1 MADVIRVTRGDGWF
15 YVAAG
20 SRSHGKLASMAAAG
34 LAETHGHEVRLVS
47 ETGPMDW
54 DELSGHDGHKAAPLA
69 ALAAMEPNGI
79 RINPAESIRI
89 GKDPDAASYNEFADI
104 SLVTEA
110 KAPGLALSSAGL
122 SDGEIVVTAWP
133 KEKRIVPGR
142 IVASGTKL
150 WVELAEP
157 QPKGSRCFVAD
168 DHGRS
173 LATVSL
179 KSDGSGMVAILP
191 PVALDSWLFAAGSRA
206 TRSHNDRYSLSTV
219 ADGSRFVVTDNKT
232 GRRYAGKYKNN
243 PTCNADRW
251 SLESERVKWLL
262 SFRGLSGILPNY
274 QLAKEC

>member
-1 MADVIRVTRGDGWF
+1 MAEVIRVTRGDGWF

-20 SRSHGKLASMAAAG
+20 SKSHGKLASMTAAG

-54 DELSGHDGHKAAPLA
+54 DELSSPDRHRPAPLA
-69 ALAAMEPNGI
+69 ALAAMDPNGI
-79 RINPAESIRI
+79 RINPGESIRI

-110 KAPGLALSSAGL
+110 KSPGLALSSAGL
-122 SDGEIVVTAWP
+122 TDGEIVVTVWP
-133 KEKRIVPGR
+133 KEKRIVPAKV
-142 IVASGTKL
+142 VASGARL

-179 KSDGSGMVAILP
+179 QSDGSGLVAVLP

-206 TRSHNDRYSLSTV
+206 TKSRNDRYSLSSLSNGQ
-219 ADGSRFVVTDNKT
+219 AFVVTDNKT
-232 GRRYAGKYKNN
+232 GRRYAGKFKNN
-243 PTCNADRW
+243 PTCNPERF

-262 SFRGLSGILPNY
+262 SFRGLAGILPNY